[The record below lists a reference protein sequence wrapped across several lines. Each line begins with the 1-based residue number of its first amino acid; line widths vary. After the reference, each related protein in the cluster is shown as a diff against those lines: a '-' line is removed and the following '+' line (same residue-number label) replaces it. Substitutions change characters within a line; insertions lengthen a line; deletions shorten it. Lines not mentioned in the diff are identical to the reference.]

1 MGESMNIHINYR
13 LGIGFDIE
21 HNDTICHVV
30 GDDEGRFIAAYE
42 GLIIKLPFFSIY
54 IGEFSE
60 LDEEVLELED

>member
-1 MGESMNIHINYR
+1 MNIHINYR

-30 GDDEGRFIAAYE
+30 GDDEGRFIASYE

>member
-1 MGESMNIHINYR
+1 MNIHINYR